1 MNKLSSKHFILFI
14 IGATLISLKTYPS
27 LFISIGGRDTW
38 LCALVASIIFIL
50 YVYYIMN
57 ICKNTD
63 TYDIKLI
70 FTSSLSK
77 TLGKILL
84 FIFSIN
90 LFLSA
95 LESAAIEANALHST
109 FFIESP
115 VWYALIFF
123 LLPSIFLLNKNVR
136 TIVIFVLVGVGS
148 LIINSILFI
157 LLTQGYKNMDYVLPV
172 LGNGLNKTFFITI
185 ALIIGSLS
193 SFAITIPFMKYMIK
207 NEHIKIHSLYASCIS
222 TGLIVVSILGI
233 ITSFGPLR
241 SANIFYPEFVLGQR
255 IQIGGFLEF
264 GELFFLYQTVVG
276 FFIKYILSTYGILI
290 IYNKLFSNRKLFT
303 LVYTFLIF
311 VFSTFL
317 GGSNFMLFKLL
328 KYNEITNLIIFFVIP
343 VIIFTIYNIK
353 FKHRIKANLKN
364 EN

>member
-136 TIVIFVLVGVGS
+136 TIVIFVLVGVW
-148 LIINSILFI
+148 IINYKFNSI
-157 LLTQGYKNMDYVLPV
+157 Y
-172 LGNGLNKTFFITI
+172 
-185 ALIIGSLS
+185 
-193 SFAITIPFMKYMIK
+193 
-207 NEHIKIHSLYASCIS
+207 
-222 TGLIVVSILGI
+222 IVNTRL
-233 ITSFGPLR
+233 
-241 SANIFYPEFVLGQR
+241 
-255 IQIGGFLEF
+255 
-264 GELFFLYQTVVG
+264 
-276 FFIKYILSTYGILI
+276 
-290 IYNKLFSNRKLFT
+290 
-303 LVYTFLIF
+303 
-311 VFSTFL
+311 
-317 GGSNFMLFKLL
+317 
-328 KYNEITNLIIFFVIP
+328 
-343 VIIFTIYNIK
+343 
-353 FKHRIKANLKN
+353 
-364 EN
+364 